1 MGGPRRPRVTDSC
14 FSDFDLEL
22 CFASKDASG
31 EGDTSTEGAGWSGG
45 VAGIFSLFE
54 SDELLEELEESR
66 WDGVTNEVGVEAGV
80 SSKLGVGGIGD
91 GRSVSRVKDGLS
103 PLVGDFLEDRPPMRN
118 IDFHGLVGVDEPL
131 RGARKLSVDLECEKT
146 PRVCSVDVGMRDM
159 YEGDVRELGG
169 RGEKQNGERAG
180 RLSGE
185 VSKRPTIIGKLS
197 LGLTLKSQIT

>member
-1 MGGPRRPRVTDSC
+1 VTGAVVGGSRRPRVTSGC
-14 FSDFDLEL
+14 FSGFDLEL

-45 VAGIFSLFE
+45 VAGIFSLLE

-66 WDGVTNEVGVEAGV
+66 WEAVANDVGV

-91 GRSVSRVKDGLS
+91 DRSVTRVKGGLS
-103 PLVGDFLEDRPPMRN
+103 AMVGDLLEDRPPMRN

-146 PRVCSVDVGMRDM
+146 PRVCSADVGMRDM
-159 YEGDVRELGG
+159 YEGEVRELGG
-169 RGEKQNGERAG
+169 GGEAEW
-180 RLSGE
+180 
-185 VSKRPTIIGKLS
+185 
-197 LGLTLKSQIT
+197 